1 MYQIKSNLSLVA
13 DSVWRWS
20 LSVVLFRFLMQ
31 IIVLVLFRAQL
42 GAVDD
47 HHLVKWHIEMFLR
60 RPLETCRIYHNLE
73 TANANAGK
81 CYELTSK
88 KEEKEL
94 ISPQYS
100 FRLKNMSKGLN
111 RETSSFDDWWKNPID
126 KSILIRKR
134 SSLMTR
140 FQLIVQFAS
149 QRHPT
154 FNFDAT
160 DLPYCSFGALYTK
173 VIPDNCRWRRQC
185 KFFWPV

>member
-1 MYQIKSNLSLVA
+1 
-13 DSVWRWS
+13 
-20 LSVVLFRFLMQ
+20 MQ

-47 HHLVKWHIEMFLR
+47 HHLVKWHIEMFLP

-73 TANANAGK
+73 TANAKAGK

-140 FQLIVQFAS
+140 FQLIVPFAS

-160 DLPYCSFGALYTK
+160 DLPYCSFGALYIK
-173 VIPDNCRWRRQC
+173 VFRWYLRSGSGVNGLAF
-185 KFFWPV
+185 KVM

>member
-1 MYQIKSNLSLVA
+1 MQAIWRYQIKSNLSS
-13 DSVWRWS
+13 DSRWRWS

-100 FRLKNMSKGLN
+100 FRLKNIKQVKQGN
-111 RETSSFDDWWKNPID
+111 
-126 KSILIRKR
+126 
-134 SSLMTR
+134 
-140 FQLIVQFAS
+140 V
-149 QRHPT
+149 
-154 FNFDAT
+154 
-160 DLPYCSFGALYTK
+160 
-173 VIPDNCRWRRQC
+173 
-185 KFFWPV
+185 FFWWLMKKSDRWKYFDQGTFFSCDEVSASSASCVPKTS